1 MYLNYPL
8 FSFSSIMEKPMHH
21 APAPAAV
28 GKVSQIANIF
38 QRKPIEIQPV
48 EQLSAVAAAHAA
60 AAAAAAAH
68 ANAHVQGG
76 RTESHSARFNN
87 ARALFEKLG
96 VESNSN
102 VSSRLLRSG
111 SREDNLC
118 DGSDRSSS
126 RSSDRS
132 QSPPKRRT
140 PFPSGVSLVHNNNNA
155 TAVPQNGGSAAEQR
169 LSNSKFIVEP
179 AVPPQ
184 VVATSAVKYPQ
195 HNISRLK
202 SEEVAASPP
211 APASGSVSAL
221 FASSGADKPEK
232 PERKFNSRELIEKQK
247 KWTSHFTKTKTTR
260 THSDLNRCDII
271 RTVPGTGLIM
281 DSEKVAKPAME
292 PPQSQSQPQPPPN
305 ASPNPPLRSQAPPE
319 IKPRSGKIGSPVK
332 SPPLPPIPAAKP
344 KNVSPVKFNPE
355 RLRQSPTK
363 TANDSPPPPPAKSA
377 AVTAAMQRSLM
388 QEQQEQLLRSAN
400 DQGVAPIPPEK
411 PRKKSVDLIEDTQ
424 PLGNNCST
432 PPSSCASPTS
442 SSYIVQPAKR
452 GSLDGGVGQS
462 SYPGNGLS
470 GSTNSAAS
478 GSPLA
483 SASSGP
489 SSPVHTEDEKQEN
502 ESTEKS
508 DMEHYHSSNYNSVH
522 RRRRSENE
530 GEFCGSFIYRKLIRV

>member
-1 MYLNYPL
+1 
-8 FSFSSIMEKPMHH
+8 MHH
-21 APAPAAV
+21 APAPV

-60 AAAAAAAH
+60 AAAAAAAAH
-68 ANAHVQGG
+68 HAHVQGAPAV

-155 TAVPQNGGSAAEQR
+155 AIVAQNGVPPEQR

-179 AVPPQ
+179 AAQ
-184 VVATSAVKYPQ
+184 VVPTSVVKYPQ

-202 SEEVAASPP
+202 SEEPSPVP
-211 APASGSVSAL
+211 PPASGSVSAL
-221 FASSGADKPEK
+221 FANSGGDKPEK

-292 PPQSQSQPQPPPN
+292 PPQPPPN
-305 ASPNPPLRSQAPPE
+305 ASPNPPMRAQAPPE

-332 SPPLPPIPAAKP
+332 SPPLPPIPAVKP
-344 KNVSPVKFNPE
+344 KNVSPVKFNPD

-363 TANDSPPPPPAKSA
+363 TADNSPPPPPAKSA
-377 AVTAAMQRSLM
+377 AVLQRSLM
-388 QEQQEQLLRSAN
+388 QEQQELLRNSC

-411 PRKKSVDLIEDTQ
+411 PRKKSVDLIEDTL
-424 PLGNNCST
+424 PLTNCST
-432 PPSSCASPTS
+432 PSSCASPTS
-442 SSYIVQPAKR
+442 SYLMQPAKR
-452 GSLDGGVGQS
+452 GSLDGGSGNGQ
-462 SYPGNGLS
+462 YPGNGLS
-470 GSTNSAAS
+470 GSTNSATS
-478 GSPLA
+478 GSPVA

-508 DMEHYHSSNYNSVH
+508 EMEYYHGGNYNSVP

-530 GEFCGSFIYRKLIRV
+530 GEHFENYSQTFRVDKNAYKSKKNSHEKH